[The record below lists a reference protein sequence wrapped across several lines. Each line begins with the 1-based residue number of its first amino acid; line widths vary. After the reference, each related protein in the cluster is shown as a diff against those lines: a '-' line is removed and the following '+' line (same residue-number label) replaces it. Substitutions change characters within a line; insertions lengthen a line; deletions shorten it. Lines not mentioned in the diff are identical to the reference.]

1 MLFILRADGTGKGAG
16 SSGAAKRKANK
27 NLKPLWDPKKLQVGD
42 NFSNISYMKIDKI
55 DGDTI
60 TVTNTY
66 GGSWIMSKAL
76 IVRDAWS
83 ADHYEKEVKTT
94 MTSLAEIL
102 TLCKDT
108 VFTVSFKKK
117 VDVKDVE
124 ETLKKT
130 NFKDDKAVKQMQKQI
145 VEGQECVITGYL
157 TGNEST
163 LGRSIVVDLN
173 APATNNI
180 RQVDHRTI
188 NWIVF

>member
-1 MLFILRADGTGKGAG
+1 MLFILRADGSGKAAG

-27 NLKPLWDPKKLQVGD
+27 NLKPLWNPKKLQVGD

-55 DGDTI
+55 EGDTV

-83 ADHYEKEVKTT
+83 ADHYDKEVKTT
-94 MTSLAEIL
+94 MTSMAEIL

-108 VFTVSFKKK
+108 IFTVSFKKK
-117 VDVKDVE
+117 VDLKDVE

-130 NFKDDKAVKQMQKQI
+130 NFKDDKAMKLMQKQI
-145 VEGQECVITGYL
+145 VEG
-157 TGNEST
+157 
-163 LGRSIVVDLN
+163 
-173 APATNNI
+173 
-180 RQVDHRTI
+180 
-188 NWIVF
+188 